1 MVENHLKEMILKT
14 FDPKKADTIFTEE
27 GETPAWLTEL
37 IEHPTWRSL
46 IYRLA
51 EEYPDCLMLNFTI
64 KVSTHEKINCN
75 TNKDMFLQLISDA
88 GFQGEITSISTAAQQ
103 LEVFS
108 RVLKT
113 SIASFLTNPEDWQT
127 TSKECAVRIFFLQC
141 FFGEVADFRYFC
153 CRKWFVMVS
162 IRTYIAK
169 LSCKC
174 LHVNQKVAAA

>member
-1 MVENHLKEMILKT
+1 MQDVQAMVENHLKEMILKT

-64 KVSTHEKINCN
+64 K
-75 TNKDMFLQLISDA
+75 LISDA

-113 SIASFLTNPEDWQT
+113 SIASFLTNPEDWQAT
-127 TSKECAVRIFFLQC
+127 TKECAV
-141 FFGEVADFRYFC
+141 
-153 CRKWFVMVS
+153 S
-162 IRTYIAK
+162 IY
-169 LSCKC
+169 
-174 LHVNQKVAAA
+174 